1 MTTII
6 TILLTV
12 SISLLIFVLW
22 LHFSD
27 KRNGRNPVSENDST
41 MIKQIKLPNIM
52 GTSKGHS
59 PTRSDDKRQEKK
71 SITSSPIFASE
82 SQKEEMPPDPD
93 SNPNLSSE
101 SFEEID
107 PLEEKKGLSAEEQ
120 ETINSMFSD
129 AIVIDSGNVLE
140 KDLKR
145 LSLTLS
151 DDMLP
156 GEEEK
161 AAISDTVVRLEG
173 TEILNNMLQAFR
185 STKGSLLVEELRKAI
200 REKETEKQTEGS
212 INKESSKTKSSQYEE
227 INLDEYM

>member
-6 TILLTV
+6 IILLIV

-22 LHFSD
+22 LHFTD
-27 KRNGRNPVSENDST
+27 NRNERKPFSGNDST
-41 MIKQIKLPNIM
+41 MVKLIKLPDIM

-71 SITSSPIFASE
+71 SIISSPIFAPE
-82 SQKEEMPPDPD
+82 SKKEEVPPDPD

-107 PLEEKKGLSAEEQ
+107 PLEEKKGLSTEEQ
-120 ETINSMFSD
+120 ENINSMFSD
-129 AIVIDSGNVLE
+129 AVVIDSGNVLE

-156 GEEEK
+156 GEGEK
-161 AAISDTVVRLEG
+161 AAISGTVERLEG
-173 TEILNNMLQAFR
+173 TEILNNMLQTFR
-185 STKGSLLVEELRKAI
+185 STKGFFLVEELRKAI
-200 REKETEKQTEGS
+200 REKENEKQTGES
-212 INKESSKTKSSQYEE
+212 INKESSKTKSLQYEE